1 MIFLC
6 YNFFFIIFLIIIS
19 LLKWM
24 LILLNFV
31 KLCIMTIVVFINFL
45 NHMIIDLNN
54 QMTNRNE
61 KNLHR

>member
-1 MIFLC
+1 
-6 YNFFFIIFLIIIS
+6 
-19 LLKWM
+19 M